1 MHAAAQGDVD
11 ALFFLASLWA
21 GGYKD
26 MSGDAAR
33 AKDLYESLALVDG
46 QGPRARRMLA
56 SMAIEG
62 NGMSKDPARA
72 KAWLLQDAEAGDVES
87 QAELGGRLL
96 GSSLGASD
104 EAAGRKWLER
114 AIASGS
120 IDAMNEY
127 GLWLHNAGKDAADR
141 ARGVQLARQAVEK
154 DDAGALNNLAWML
167 CTSTHDDVRKP
178 ADGMTYV
185 ARLEKMPD
193 LTPGTVDTLAACY
206 AAVGQY
212 PRAVE
217 LQQQVIADMR
227 KHPDADVENIKE
239 MEARLALYRAGKPY
253 IEVPAKR

>member
-1 MHAAAQGDVD
+1 VKQLVRLHLRRDRWQLLAWVLFVGLLPTLMAVSTRQGYPDQATMDAFAQ
-11 ALFFLASLWA
+11 
-21 GGYKD
+21 
-26 MSGDAAR
+26 
-33 AKDLYESLALVDG
+33 
-46 QGPRARRMLA
+46 Q
-56 SMAIEG
+56 SMANASEVALRG
-62 NGMSKDPARA
+62 PVFAVSVGGLV
-72 KAWLLQDAEAGDVES
+72 AWTVAS
-87 QAELGGRLL
+87 S
-96 GSSLGASD
+96 GSLVSAVIAVLMAVRYVRSD

-227 KHPDADVENIKE
+227 KRPAPALANIKE